1 MQKSNKKIRNAT
13 ACKKDHITF
22 KSQLEKSV
30 YNTLQQFGF
39 NPQYEPETHVLWDG
53 FIPIT
58 PFYDKE
64 SDTQQKK
71 RLEDGDTNKSKVLVL
86 KTGKITGIRY
96 TPDFYFRYGKLDVYI
111 ETKGFE
117 NDVFYIKKKMFRY
130 FLDQRFITTG
140 QHSIFFEIYTKKQLL
155 QAIQT
160 IKDYEESIEQSEG
173 TSIYSTREGCKTSK
187 EVS

>member
-1 MQKSNKKIRNAT
+1 MASNKKIRNAT
-13 ACKKDHITF
+13 ACKTGNITF

-30 YNTLQQFGF
+30 YNTLQQSGF
-39 NPQYEPETHVLWDG
+39 DPQYEPETYVLWDG
-53 FIPIT
+53 FMPIT

-71 RLEDGDTNKSKVLVL
+71 RLEEGNTNKSKILVP

-96 TPDFYFRYGKLDVYI
+96 TPDFYFRYEKLDVYI

-117 NDVFYIKKKMFRY
+117 NDVFYIKKKMFRH
-130 FLDQRFITTG
+130 FLDQRFNSTG

-155 QAIQT
+155 QAIQI
-160 IKDYEESIEQSEG
+160 IKDYEESIEES
-173 TSIYSTREGCKTSK
+173 
-187 EVS
+187 

>member
-1 MQKSNKKIRNAT
+1 MQRRNKKIRNAT
-13 ACKKDHITF
+13 VCQTGNLTF

-30 YNTLQQFGF
+30 YNTLQQLGF
-39 NPQYEPETHVLWDG
+39 NPQYEPETHTLWDG
-53 FIPIT
+53 FDPVT

-71 RLEDGDTNKSKVLVL
+71 RLEDGDKNKSKILVH
-86 KTGKITGIRY
+86 KKGKITGIRY
-96 TPDFYFRYGKLDVYI
+96 TPDFYFKYGKLDVYI

-130 FLDQRFITTG
+130 FLDKRYNDTG

-155 QAIQT
+155 QAIEIT
-160 IKDYEESIEQSEG
+160 KNYEESIRKNEEVD
-173 TSIYSTREGCKTSK
+173 INPPWKGC
-187 EVS
+187 